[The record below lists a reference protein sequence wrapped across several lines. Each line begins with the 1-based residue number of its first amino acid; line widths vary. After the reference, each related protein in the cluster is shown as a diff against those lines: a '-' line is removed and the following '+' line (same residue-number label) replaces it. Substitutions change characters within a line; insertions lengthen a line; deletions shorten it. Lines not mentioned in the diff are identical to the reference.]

1 MVDRITQ
8 EVLAGTLDNVI
19 ALPLGQT
26 SLIAN
31 IRGDCKSLRQ
41 GMLTMQQCLR
51 ALGDLVRNLDDRPEE
66 AERLRAHMAEL
77 NELLSLRLDQLLLTE
92 RLLQEMLRRG

>member
-8 EVLAGTLDNVI
+8 EALTDTLDNVI
-19 ALPLGQT
+19 SLPLGQT
-26 SLIAN
+26 SLVAN
-31 IRGDCKSLRQ
+31 IWRDCKSLRQ
-41 GMLTMQQCLR
+41 GILTMQQCLG
-51 ALGDLVRNLDDRPEE
+51 ALGDLVRNLDDRPGE
-66 AERLRAHMAEL
+66 ADRLRVHMTEL

>member
-41 GMLTMQQCLR
+41 GILTMQQCLR